1 MFVLTEKHLFWWPVT
16 VAMPDPSPD
25 GAGEILEQTFEC
37 RFEALPIEDAKRF
50 DAQRL
55 EAGAADS
62 EAELLDR
69 VVQDWRGIVGPDK
82 SAVAFS
88 REALKR
94 AARWS
99 WFRTGVYAAY
109 LSALRGQAAQRKN

>member
-1 MFVLTEKHLFWWPVT
+1 MFILTEKHLFWWPVT

-25 GAGEILEQTFEC
+25 MAGKIVDQTFDC
-37 RFEALPIEDAKRF
+37 RFEALPIEEAKAF
-50 DAQRL
+50 DAQRQ
-55 EAGAADS
+55 GAAAGDS
-62 EAELLDR
+62 EADLLDR

-82 SAVAFS
+82 SEVPFS

-94 AARWS
+94 AAQWS